1 MTIQLNN
8 RLRPMTP
15 SDDFRLIPLLEFWWQ
30 ASFQYYAWTTTR
42 PAANHLP
49 HREKEL
55 QEKKWWHFL

>member
-1 MTIQLNN
+1 
-8 RLRPMTP
+8 MTP